1 MKRRLRDA
9 RAPADARF
17 AVRAAALAISCLATT
32 AHALELPDL
41 MKLMARHAS
50 GEARFTEQRYVHGLD
65 QPLTATGTLSFTA
78 PDRFERRTL
87 TPRAESMVV
96 QGNQVTLSRGGR
108 SRSLALDSSPEAQ
121 VAVEA
126 VRGALTGNAAVL
138 QKWFKVRVAGDSD
151 RWTMDLVPRDHGTAG
166 PLVAVKLSGRRDTL
180 DTVETTLAGGD
191 HAVMSIEPTAPSTG
205 AASAP

>member
-1 MKRRLRDA
+1 MKTRLRDA
-9 RAPADARF
+9 RVAAAI
-17 AVRAAALAISCLATT
+17 AALALSCLATG
-32 AHALELPDL
+32 ARALELPDV
-41 MKLMARHAS
+41 MKLLARHAS

-65 QPLTATGTLSFTA
+65 QPLVATGTLSFTT

-108 SRSLALDSSPEAQ
+108 SRSLALDASPEAQ

-138 QKWFKVRVAGDSD
+138 RKWFKVQVAGDAE
-151 RWTMDLVPRDHGTAG
+151 RWTLDLVPIDRGTAG
-166 PLVAVKLSGRRDTL
+166 PLVAVKLSGRRDML

-191 HAVMSIEPTAPSTG
+191 HAVMSIEPSVPASTPN